1 MPLDAPKRVKLTSAH
16 MEAFMVAYLMN
27 DLASPVGTPAFHFDL
42 WDMFTDA
49 HPLVAAAAPRSHAKS
64 TAGTFAY
71 SLASALFRVDK
82 YIIIVSRTYT
92 ISVEFVRSIKMTLEN
107 NEKLRRDFGIEKFE
121 IDAEDDV
128 IVTCRDGYQ
137 FRIKA
142 LAFLGSVRGIN
153 WGTQRPT
160 LVIVDDAEDDEQVL
174 SQERREKA
182 MNWML
187 AALLPVVD
195 QQVGRVRVVGTFL
208 HNDAMLVNLCS
219 SDSWM
224 SRVWEA
230 HNDDFSQILW
240 PEMFTADKLKSIRQ
254 RYIDAGK
261 LELYNMEYRNKVVD
275 TSSGFFRKDEFVPME
290 EHEKTDAFKK
300 SLTWYASGDFAIST
314 KERRDYTV
322 FFHVGFDYTF
332 TMYVYFV
339 LRERMDGP
347 RILDEMYA
355 LQNGLFPPELWFL
368 EKGAISMALEAGIDA
383 RQRQSGTF
391 LNIQPMP
398 AIKDKITRARPLQAR
413 MRAKKVK
420 WDTSA
425 DWFPEIQTE
434 FLEFPRGKHD
444 DAVDSLAHMA
454 IGLADQV
461 VTPQTPDEIDEE
473 EYWRRK
479 EQTSSSFNG
488 GRNKTTGY

>member
-1 MPLDAPKRVKLTSAH
+1 MPPDQSKRIVLDKWR
-16 MEAFMVAYLMN
+16 MEAFMAAYLMQ
-27 DLASPVGTPAFHFDL
+27 DIASPVKSPKFHMDL
-42 WDMFTDA
+42 WEMFTCD
-49 HPLVAAAAPRSHAKS
+49 HPQVALAAPRSHAKS
-64 TAGTFAY
+64 TAGTFACT
-71 SLASALFRVDK
+71 LASTLFRIEK
-82 YIIIVSRTYT
+82 YVVIISKTYG

-107 NEKLRRDFGIEKFE
+107 NEKLRRDFGIERFV
-121 IDAEDDV
+121 IDTEDDV
-128 IVTCRDGYQ
+128 IVECRDGYQ

-160 LVIVDDAEDDEQVL
+160 MVIVDDAEDDEQVL

-187 AALLPVVD
+187 AALLPMID
-195 QQVGRVRVVGTFL
+195 QQRGRIRVLGTFL
-208 HNDAMLVNLCS
+208 HNDAMLVNLCA
-219 SDSWM
+219 SDSWL
-224 SRVWEA
+224 SHVWEA
-230 HNDDFSQILW
+230 HNDDFSEILW
-240 PEMFTADKLKSIRQ
+240 PEMFTREKLLKIRQ
-254 RYIDAGK
+254 TRIDAGK

-275 TSSGFFRKDEFVPME
+275 TSSGYFRKDEFIPME
-290 EHEKTDAFKK
+290 EHEKTEAFKK
-300 SLTWYASGDFAIST
+300 SLTWYASGDLAIST

-332 TMYVYFV
+332 TMYVYFA

-355 LQNGLFPPELWFL
+355 LQEGVFPPELWFI

-383 RQRQSGTF
+383 RQRQNGVF

-398 AIKDKITRARPLQAR
+398 AIKDKVTRARPLQAR

-420 WDTSA
+420 WDTEA

-444 DAVDSLAHMA
+444 DSVDSLAHMA

-461 VTPQTPDEIDEE
+461 VTPQTPEEDAEE